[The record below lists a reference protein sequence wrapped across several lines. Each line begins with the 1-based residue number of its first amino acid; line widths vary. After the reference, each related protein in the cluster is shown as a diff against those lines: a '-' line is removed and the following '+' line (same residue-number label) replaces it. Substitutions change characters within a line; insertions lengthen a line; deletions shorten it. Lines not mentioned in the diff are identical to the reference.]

1 MIVVPV
7 NLIIV
12 TLFRKAKLKHHGI
25 LPSKQNHVA
34 KQQYWRKVKI
44 IENIE
49 LPKNEQNKV
58 SENFNV
64 KYDIS
69 KFESSN
75 DDANDR
81 NEKSLYGFLFLT
93 FELIVIT
100 RILKF
105 EI

>member
-1 MIVVPV
+1 MPV

-25 LPSKQNHVA
+25 LPAKQNHVA

-49 LPKNEQNKV
+49 LPYNEQKKV
-58 SENFNV
+58 SENFNA

-69 KFESSN
+69 KFEASN
-75 DDANDR
+75 EEADAK
-81 NEKSLYGFLFLT
+81 NEKSLFVFFYTIINF
-93 FELIVIT
+93 I
-100 RILKF
+100 
-105 EI
+105 